1 MYFLR
6 VLPFRLQ
13 QVKDAKALRE
23 CQINYEK
30 DQTNITTAEISKKK
44 TFKIY
49 DESGFT
55 YFKIY
60 LFSKRVYLDYSLAMI
75 HFPKSPES

>member
-1 MYFLR
+1 MGGGGYESAIAPGMYFLR

-23 CQINYEK
+23 CEINNEK

-44 TFKIY
+44 HSKFMMKVVLHTLKSTFSVN
-49 DESGFT
+49 ES
-55 YFKIY
+55 I
-60 LFSKRVYLDYSLAMI
+60 
-75 HFPKSPES
+75 